1 MEHIRLQITK
11 TKKEIKLL
19 DHQLKVGDVPTGG
32 CFLIVSTTKDNIC
45 PSRKKNPHKIR
56 HIVVL

>member
-11 TKKEIKLL
+11 TKKEIQLL

-32 CFLIVSTTKDNIC
+32 CFLIVSTTKD
-45 PSRKKNPHKIR
+45 
-56 HIVVL
+56 